1 MKTALFFIAV
11 AAVGAPF
18 LARAQSATP
27 NHDRVR
33 TFLVL
38 RLAEQLDLSDEKA
51 LQISA
56 IMRHSDD
63 RRGELKGQRDQIEKQ
78 LSAALAQ
85 TPADDAAI
93 GKLVAQANDV
103 DHQLSQLPET
113 AYLEIQKTLTLQQQA
128 KLVLFRP
135 ELQRQI
141 RGALRKRLEG
151 GGGGGGGGGGWLRR
165 HAGDG

>member
-1 MKTALFFIAV
+1 MKRTLVFLTAFATLAV
-11 AAVGAPF
+11 PL

-27 NHDRVR
+27 NRDRAR

-56 IMRHSDD
+56 IMRRSDD
-63 RRGELKGQRDQIEKQ
+63 RRRELKDQRDQIEKQ
-78 LSAALAQ
+78 VTAALAH
-85 TPADDAAI
+85 TPPDEAALS
-93 GKLVAQANDV
+93 KLIAQANDV
-103 DHQLSQLPET
+103 DHQLSLLPET
-113 AYLEIQKTLTLQQQA
+113 AYLEIQKTLTVPQQA

-141 RGALRKRLEG
+141 RGALRQRLEG
-151 GGGGGGGGGGWLRR
+151 GGGGGGGGWWRR
-165 HAGDG
+165 RGGDG